1 MHPGGLKPPPRPWLA
16 ELRRVAAGALAL
28 GVAGYLFDATA
39 LALLLGTL
47 AYLAWHLRQIHVTR
61 QWLAHRKHRPLP
73 RALGVWAPIAVSLER
88 LDRRSRKRK
97 RRLRNFIGRFEQ
109 AAGAFPDAAVILR
122 TDGGIVWMNGAAAPL
137 LGLRPQDLNQP
148 IANLVRNPAF
158 VACLEEGRFAAPLE
172 MVSPVDDELHV
183 QVRVVPYG
191 RDRRLL
197 LARDMT
203 RLKRLEQ
210 IRQDFVANVSHELR
224 SPLTVIVG
232 WLETLSHDEAAPERW
247 RRPISQMS
255 QQSERMCRIVEDL
268 LKLSRIEGTPGE
280 AGRLPVPVAE
290 VLESVRGDALGISG
304 NSHRIRLEAERGA
317 HLLGDGNELYSAF
330 SNLVFNAIQYTP
342 EGGEIRLRWRREEEG
357 ARLEVEDTGIGIDEH
372 HLPRLTERFYRVDKA
387 RSREVGGT
395 GLGLAIVKHV
405 LMRHDAT
412 LEIRSR
418 VDAGSTFTCRFPA
431 SRVVAGTMEAG
442 APRGAEPAGGSES
455 GAG

>member
-1 MHPGGLKPPPRPWLA
+1 MHPGGLRPPPRPWLV
-16 ELRRVAAGALAL
+16 ELRRVTAGALAF
-28 GVAGYLFDATA
+28 GVAGFLFDATA
-39 LALLLGTL
+39 AALLLGTL
-47 AYLAWHLRQIHVTR
+47 AYLAWHLRQIYVTQ

-73 RALGVWAPIAVSLER
+73 RARGVWAPIATSLER

-122 TDGGIVWMNGAAAPL
+122 IDGGIVWMNAAAAPL
-137 LGLRPQDLNQP
+137 LGLRSQDLNQP
-148 IANLVRNPAF
+148 ISNLIRNPAF
-158 VACLEEGRFAAPLE
+158 VAYLEGERFETPLE
-172 MVSPVDDELHV
+172 MVSPVDDGMHV

-191 RDRRLL
+191 HDRHLM
-197 LARDMT
+197 LARDLT

-232 WLETLSHDEAAPERW
+232 WLETLAHDEAAPERW
-247 RRPISQMS
+247 RRPVSQMS
-255 QQSERMCRIVEDL
+255 QQSGRMCRIVEDL
-268 LKLSRIEGTPGE
+268 LKLSRIEGTPGA
-280 AGRLPVPVAE
+280 AGRLPVPVADL
-290 VLESVRGDALGISG
+290 LESVQGDALGISED
-304 NSHRIRLEAERGA
+304 SHRIRLEADRGA
-317 HLLGDGNELYSAF
+317 RLLGDCNELYSAF

-342 EGGEIRLRWRREEEG
+342 DGGEIRLCWRREEEG
-357 ARLEVEDTGIGIDEH
+357 ACLEVEDTGIGIDER

-418 VDAGSTFTCRFPA
+418 IDAGSTFTCRFPA
-431 SRVVAGTMEAG
+431 SRVVAGAEEAG
-442 APRGAEPAGGSES
+442 ARGAGPAAGPGN